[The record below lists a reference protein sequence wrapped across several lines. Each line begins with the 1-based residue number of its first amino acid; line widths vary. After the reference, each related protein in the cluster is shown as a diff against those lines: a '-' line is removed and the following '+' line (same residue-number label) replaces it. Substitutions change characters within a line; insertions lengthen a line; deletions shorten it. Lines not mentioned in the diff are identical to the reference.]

1 LTTLLTGAKGED
13 LRDKSVRIT
22 TYKGKRGAWF
32 TLKTGRRV
40 FIEEKNIK
48 AYQKWTN
55 SKKAI
60 RWVSGV
66 GSSIASVGVKS
77 GAALALQCRTAF
89 AKFGH
94 RTLGSKLSKMGVA
107 IAIAGAGV
115 SLVTRYKREE

>member
-1 LTTLLTGAKGED
+1 
-13 LRDKSVRIT
+13 VRIT

-32 TLKTGRRV
+32 TLRTGRRV

-55 SKKAI
+55 NKKAI

-77 GAALALQCRTAF
+77 GASLALQCRTAF
-89 AKFGH
+89 AKFGY
-94 RTLGSKLSKMGVA
+94 RALGSKLSKMGVT

-115 SLVTRYKREE
+115 SLVTRYKGEENV